1 MVFQFRQQFPCKAHY
16 INKRIGKIN
25 TVRILQYVINKIDIE
40 IYVIAYKDIRT
51 DKIIE
56 KFNCIGNGGSISNQ
70 IVCYPGQFGYKAVN
84 RFGGFNKSSKR
95 IN

>member
-1 MVFQFRQQFPCKAHY
+1 M
-16 INKRIGKIN
+16 
-25 TVRILQYVINKIDIE
+25 RILQYVINKIDIE

-84 RFGGFNKSSKR
+84 RFSGLTRVVKESTKEPFE
-95 IN
+95 